1 MRVLLTGGSGMLG
14 GSLRRLAPEI
24 APELDLL
31 APSRA
36 ELPLTDAAAV
46 SDWLADNPV
55 DAVIHAAARVGG
67 IQANIADP
75 VGFLSENLAMNDAVI
90 MGAHRAGVGRF
101 VFLGSSCMYPR
112 DYRQPLVESDVLAAP
127 LEPTNE
133 GYALSKITGARLCD
147 YISRQVPGR
156 AYRTLIPCNLF
167 GTGDHFGSAASHLI
181 AAVITKVIDA
191 RDAGLDQVEI
201 WGSGQARREF
211 LDVDHLSRFI
221 LTRLPD
227 LGALPGLLNI
237 GAGADHSVDDYYRM
251 VADLAG
257 WDGQF
262 THDRSKPE
270 GMMAKLMSSAE
281 AQAIGYQPPADITP
295 DLARAIAA
303 YEGMKAAR
311 G

>member
-1 MRVLLTGGSGMLG
+1 MLG
-14 GSLRRLAPEI
+14 QSLQRLAPEV
-24 APELDLL
+24 APGLTLL
-31 APSRA
+31 APGRA
-36 ELPLTDAAAV
+36 ELPLTERAALRR
-46 SDWLADNPV
+46 WLSEHQV

-75 VGFLSENLAMNDAVI
+75 VGFLSDNLAMNDAVI
-90 MGAHRAGVGRF
+90 MGAHEAGVGRL

-112 DYRQPLVESDVLAAP
+112 DYRQPLVEEDVLAAP

-147 YISRQVPGR
+147 YISRQSGGR

-191 RDAGLDQVEI
+191 RDSGLDEVEI

-211 LDVDHLSRFI
+211 LDVDHLVRFV
-221 LTRLPD
+221 LTRLADLEDLPTMLN
-227 LGALPGLLNI
+227 LGAGR
-237 GAGADHSVDDYYRM
+237 DHSIDEYYRM

-257 WDGQF
+257 WQGRF
-262 THDRSKPE
+262 RHDRSKPE
-270 GMMAKLMSSAE
+270 GMMAKLMSSAKAE
-281 AQAIGYQPPADITP
+281 AIGYRPPAEITP

-303 YEGMKAAR
+303 YEAIKAAR
-311 G
+311 